1 VNKYTKYLE
10 WLKPIYSDIYSR
22 CGHTQQEIQVSWGFD
37 STRYKSVG
45 RYLIKH
51 IVNEIRHKR
60 CMVILRERETDL
72 GGFKSNVTTFD
83 DLDYSNFSFEN
94 IYVKEEGLFG

>member
-1 VNKYTKYLE
+1 
-10 WLKPIYSDIYSR
+10 
-22 CGHTQQEIQVSWGFD
+22 
-37 STRYKSVG
+37 
-45 RYLIKH
+45 
-51 IVNEIRHKR
+51 
-60 CMVILRERETDL
+60 MVILRERETDL